1 LRRRRVRNTGAVAS
15 ETPARPE
22 RTDAGRP
29 TRRFPRSRVTEAE
42 RRALRDEIRAV
53 DFPTGLR
60 GYDRAAVDRY
70 VNKVNRLIAELEI
83 SASPESVIR
92 RALEEVSEETRG
104 LLEQAQES
112 AEQITARS
120 RSRADDRLQQALREA
135 EEVRAAAVREAQEMR
150 DAAER
155 ETQAQR
161 EEAAREAGDLR
172 ETAIR
177 EANELRATTGREAEE
192 VRAAA
197 TARVNE
203 LDRAAEEIGKE
214 RWRLID
220 DMTAVA
226 QQQLE
231 IAQAAAARFPRA
243 EKEDTGDSGPG

>member
-1 LRRRRVRNTGAVAS
+1 VAS
-15 ETPARPE
+15 GTPARPE
-22 RTDAGRP
+22 RTEPGRP
-29 TRRFPRSRVTEAE
+29 TRRFPRSRVSEAE
-42 RRALRDEIRAV
+42 RRALREEIRDV
-53 DFPTGLR
+53 HFPTGLR
-60 GYDRAAVDRY
+60 GYDRDAVDRY
-70 VNKVNRLIAELEI
+70 VKNVNRLIAELEI

-120 RSRADDRLQQALREA
+120 RSRADDRLQEALREA

-161 EEAAREAGDLR
+161 EDAAREADSLR

-177 EANELRATTGREAEE
+177 ETSELRATAEREVEE
-192 VRAAA
+192 MRAAA

-203 LDRAAEEIGKE
+203 LDRDAAEIGRE
-214 RWRLID
+214 RQRLID
-220 DMTAVA
+220 DITSVA

-231 IAQAAAARFPRA
+231 IAQAAAARFARA
-243 EKEDTGDSGPG
+243 EEEDTGDSAPR